1 MLAVDVNVK
10 MKNQVRRATKKV
22 SIAFRRSSIS
32 EYFWGGQMKD
42 SAEFTAVCK
51 EHGTPA
57 EFCPIRIFLELVN

>member
-42 SAEFTAVCK
+42 SAEFKCSDRSSK
-51 EHGTPA
+51 SSL
-57 EFCPIRIFLELVN
+57 F

>member
-32 EYFWGGQMKD
+32 EYFWGGQMNLDSD
-42 SAEFTAVCK
+42 SAEFKCSDRSSK
-51 EHGTPA
+51 SSL
-57 EFCPIRIFLELVN
+57 F